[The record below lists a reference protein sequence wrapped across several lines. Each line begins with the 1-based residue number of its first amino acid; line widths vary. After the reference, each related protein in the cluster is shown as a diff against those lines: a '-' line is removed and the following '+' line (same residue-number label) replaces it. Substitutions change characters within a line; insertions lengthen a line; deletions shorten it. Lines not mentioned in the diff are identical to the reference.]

1 MQSHESSAS
10 PEGGS
15 REIAAQESL
24 SALMDGEAQPL
35 ELQRVLKCLGEDG
48 ALRETWARYQITS
61 ALLRKQSV
69 GGVSCSLAF
78 ADRVQQALQQ
88 EQLLQESVTRTHQ
101 ARPAWSKFAVAAS
114 VAIAVVAGTQWQRQQ
129 AVTAQPVLAQVKPAV
144 MAPAVAVVAPHDK
157 ADSLQNNNA
166 DRSAASAF
174 VASQSPDRNAQSQQ
188 VRFENYM
195 QYHLERASLNDG
207 RGMVPLSRKVSA
219 EER

>member
-1 MQSHESSAS
+1 MQSHESGAS

-15 REIAAQESL
+15 REVTVRESL
-24 SALMDGEAQPL
+24 SALMDGESQPL
-35 ELQRVLKCLGEDG
+35 ELQRVLKCLGEED

-69 GGVSCSLAF
+69 DGVSCSLAF

-88 EQLLQESVTRTHQ
+88 EPATRMNQ
-101 ARPAWSKFAVAAS
+101 SRPAWSKFAVAAS
-114 VAIAVVAGTQWQRQQ
+114 VAIAVVAGTQWQQRQ
-129 AVTAQPVLAQVKPAV
+129 AVTTQPVLAQVKPAV
-144 MAPAVAVVAPHDK
+144 EAPAK
-157 ADSLQNNNA
+157 ALATPNGNA
-166 DRSAASAF
+166 DNLQRNTVDKSAASTF
-174 VASQSPDRNAQSQQ
+174 LASQSPDRNAQSQQ

-207 RGMVPLSRKVSA
+207 RGMVPLSRKVSV